1 MQARLTMVVVVL
13 TSSMMAGTLPDGATL
28 SRMLI
33 GTRQGSRH
41 STQYRPDGTWI
52 MDPENYGLLLGQNT
66 HGNWHIKD
74 GKLVETWRF
83 RGESSDSSTVDQ
95 IIELTRHTLKFRS
108 LSQDGPGRPEG
119 LVLPSGVY
127 TLKRVN

>member
-13 TSSMMAGTLPDGATL
+13 TSSMMAGTLPDDATL
-28 SRMLI
+28 SRMLYRDVA
-33 GTRQGSRH
+33 RQSTLHTVSARRH
-41 STQYRPDGTWI
+41 LDNGPGELWFASWAKHPRQ
-52 MDPENYGLLLGQNT
+52 LA
-66 HGNWHIKD
+66 
-74 GKLVETWRF
+74 RF

-108 LSQDGPGRPEG
+108 LSRDGSGRPEG

-127 TLKRVN
+127 TLSGLISFGQRKA

>member
-1 MQARLTMVVVVL
+1 MQARLTMGVVVL

-66 HGNWHIKD
+66 HGNWRAFVASPAIRRPLT
-74 GKLVETWRF
+74 KL
-83 RGESSDSSTVDQ
+83 SS
-95 IIELTRHTLKFRS
+95 
-108 LSQDGPGRPEG
+108 
-119 LVLPSGVY
+119 
-127 TLKRVN
+127 